1 MTDLIKEGKIMK
13 RNLASIL
20 LSTVIA
26 ATLAACGGGSG
37 VTGGNIPL
45 TSAGSPSYV
54 SQGPING
61 SRIYIDMDDNHRYTP
76 GVDTQCGT
84 TASDGSY
91 ICQYPAGM
99 TEATNTHLLIAV
111 GGLDTFTSRSV
122 NQPLMSAP
130 GSTQISPLTTLAT
143 LQAASGVPVG
153 TAININTFVQANTTI
168 VNSFGLPVG
177 TQLNKTN
184 SMAVGNEKV
193 LAAESAI
200 QELIET
206 SVEALAAATGTTS
219 PQLANAYGAA
229 LQGLLNEIT
238 KLQGQVANLSATGPG
253 TIINNVITAV
263 AMAPMPVGTT
273 ALTSVGVTNLVSVV
287 NGPIASGVAA
297 TQAATTLT
305 AIQSSAA
312 NSVTNI
318 AAITQ
323 TLNVVKNVINNIIYT
338 GPQIGGIR
346 NVYNVVYKG
355 GYTQNQIT
363 TIVNNLATTLNVTNL
378 TQVIVQNTTT
388 AFPNTWVFNSIFV
401 TGNSSV
407 PTAASGVGAI
417 TSTLG
422 GSFDIPAPAS
432 GVARVGLQTASIT
445 LIPNTSLNTLMV
457 TGAAPTTYRANIG
470 MAVTPVNLI
479 GGTKVDTRRIQVVI
493 KNVPVTVNTTGM
505 HITSLAGATLTA
517 FGQML
522 NGTSFNVTLINLPDV
537 NSPVPQ
543 KPLITTATNQAILL
557 PNSTDITLDLGV
569 LFAALG
575 NVAGGGNTGFAN
587 LSLLTGAFD
596 VSMAMNLQDLS
607 TLTFPMV
614 SLADTRTAP
623 FDSATQYL
631 SPNAV
636 LVTNTLAEVLG
647 QGKVIRV
654 TLN

>member
-1 MTDLIKEGKIMK
+1 MK
-13 RNLASIL
+13 KHLTNVLMSVA
-20 LSTVIA
+20 VA
-26 ATLAACGGGSG
+26 ATLTACGGGGG
-37 VTGGNIPL
+37 VAGGNIPL
-45 TSAGSPSYV
+45 TSPGSPSFV

-61 SRIYIDMDDNHRYTP
+61 SRIYIDMDDNHRFTP

-91 ICQYPAGM
+91 ICQYPPGM

-111 GGLDTFTSRSV
+111 GGLDTFTSRQV

-168 VNSFGLPVG
+168 VNSFGLPAG
-177 TQLNKTN
+177 TQLHRTN
-184 SMAVGNEKV
+184 SLAPGNERV
-193 LAAESAI
+193 LAAESAV
-200 QELIET
+200 QELIEEA
-206 SVEALAAATGTTS
+206 VEALAAATGTTS

-238 KLQGQVANLSATGPG
+238 KLQGQVANLSVAGAG
-253 TIINNVITAV
+253 SIVDAVITA
-263 AMAPMPVGTT
+263 AATAPMPAGTP
-273 ALTSVGVTNLVSVV
+273 ALTAVGVSNLVSVV
-287 NGPIASGVAA
+287 NGPIASGVSA
-297 TQAATTLT
+297 TQTATTTT
-305 AIQSSAA
+305 AIQASAA
-312 NSVTNI
+312 NSVVSI
-318 AAITQ
+318 AAINQ
-323 TLNVVKNVINNIIYT
+323 TLVVVRNVINNRVYT

-346 NVYNVVYKG
+346 NVYNVVYRG

-363 TIVNNLATTLNVTNL
+363 TIVNNLATILQVTNL
-378 TQVIVQNTTT
+378 TQVIVQNTTA

-401 TGNSSV
+401 TGNGSL

-432 GVARVGLQTASIT
+432 GVPRAGLQTASMT
-445 LIPNTSLNTLMV
+445 LIPNTSLNTLMT

-479 GGTKVDTRRIQVVI
+479 GGTRVDTRRIQVVI
-493 KNVPVTVNTTGM
+493 KNVPVTVDTTGM

-522 NGTSFNVTLINLPDV
+522 NGTSFNVTLTNLP
-537 NSPVPQ
+537 NSLV
-543 KPLITTATNQAILL
+543 TTATNPMILL

-569 LFAALG
+569 LFATLG

-587 LSLLTGAFD
+587 LSLLTGVFD
-596 VSMAMNLQDLS
+596 VSMAVNLQDLS
-607 TLTFPMV
+607 SLNFPMV
-614 SLADTRTAP
+614 SLADTRIAP
-623 FDSATQYL
+623 FNRATQYL
-631 SPNAV
+631 SANVVA
-636 LVTNTLAEVLG
+636 VTNSVAEVLG

>member
-1 MTDLIKEGKIMK
+1 MK
-13 RNLASIL
+13 KHLTNVL
-20 LSTVIA
+20 LSAAIA
-26 ATLAACGGGSG
+26 ATLTACGGGGG
-37 VTGGNIPL
+37 VAGGNIPL
-45 TSAGSPSYV
+45 TSPGSPSFV

-111 GGLDTFTSRSV
+111 GGLDTFTSRQV

-168 VNSFGLPVG
+168 VNSFGLPAG
-177 TQLNKTN
+177 TQLHRTN
-184 SMAVGNEKV
+184 SMAPGNEKV
-193 LAAESAI
+193 LAAESAV
-200 QELIET
+200 QELIEE

-238 KLQGQVANLSATGPG
+238 KLQGQVANLSLSGAG
-253 TIINNVITAV
+253 TIVDAVITAV
-263 AMAPMPVGTT
+263 ATAPMPVGTA
-273 ALTSVGVTNLVSVV
+273 ALTTVGVSNLVNVV
-287 NGPIASGVAA
+287 SGPIASGVSA
-297 TQAATTLT
+297 TQTATTST
-305 AIQSSAA
+305 AIQAGAA
-312 NSVTNI
+312 NSVVSI

-323 TLNVVKNVINNIIYT
+323 TLVVVRNVINSKIYT

-363 TIVNNLATTLNVTNL
+363 TIVNNLATILQVTNL
-378 TQVIVQNTTT
+378 TQVIVQNTTA

-401 TGNSSV
+401 TGNGSL

-432 GVARVGLQTASIT
+432 GVPRAGLQTASMT
-445 LIPNTSLNTLMV
+445 LIPNKSLNNLMT

-470 MAVTPVNLI
+470 VAVVPVSI
-479 GGTKVDTRRIQVVI
+479 TDTRRIQAVI
-493 KNVPVTVNTTGM
+493 KNVPVTVDATGM

-517 FGQML
+517 FGQKL
-522 NGTSFNVTLINLPDV
+522 NGTAFNVTLTNLPV
-537 NSPVPQ
+537 N
-543 KPLITTATNQAILL
+543 LITTATNPAILL
-557 PNSTDITLDLGV
+557 PNSTDVTINLGV
-569 LFAALG
+569 LFTALG

-587 LSLLTGAFD
+587 LSLITGAFD

-631 SPNAV
+631 SPNTV
-636 LVTNTLAEVLG
+636 LVTNTVAEVLG